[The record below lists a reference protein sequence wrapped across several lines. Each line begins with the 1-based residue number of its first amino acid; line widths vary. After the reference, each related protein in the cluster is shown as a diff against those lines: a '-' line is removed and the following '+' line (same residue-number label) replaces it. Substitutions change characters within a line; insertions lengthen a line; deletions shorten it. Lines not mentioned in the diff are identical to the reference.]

1 MNRVVYLL
9 PLQYSNKLIF
19 HAHRARALYAN
30 FDNFHFK
37 TSTESGLMSGV
48 GDERPYANSLGMTS
62 SHLSPSRIICIASVQ
77 PLMTWF
83 GANFVGWP
91 RLYEE
96 SNSSPAIVFPL

>member
-1 MNRVVYLL
+1 
-9 PLQYSNKLIF
+9 
-19 HAHRARALYAN
+19 
-30 FDNFHFK
+30 
-37 TSTESGLMSGV
+37 MSGV